1 MGVEDLVAALRR
13 KQLGGREALVAH
25 RPSFERGAG
34 APGGGGA
41 GARGAGAPGGG
52 GTPRGSLPGLA

>member
-34 APGGGGA
+34 PLAEA
-41 GARGAGAPGGG
+41 ARGRGGAGAPGGG

>member
-34 APGGGGA
+34 APGGGG
-41 GARGAGAPGGG
+41 
-52 GTPRGSLPGLA
+52 TPRGSLPGLA